1 MEVQDKRS
9 KKPLTII
16 IVSVVTLAALALGAI
31 ALVPKVV
38 QAQDATPQPP
48 AGAPGQQ
55 PSMPNQPQGAPGQR
69 PGVPGH
75 GFGGFDGFN
84 GFERHNG
91 FGGDID
97 YDALLADALG
107 IKVEELQ
114 AAREKADQAA
124 LEQAIAKGYL
134 TEEQAGLMKAQ
145 NALRQYIDKDKL
157 TAKALGITVEEL
169 QAAREEGKT
178 METLISE
185 LGLDAAT
192 VQENMQA
199 AYQEAIQQA
208 VSDGVITQEQ
218 ADQMISGGF
227 GMRGFEFGGGM
238 RRFHGPGGS
247 QQPNIEP
254 TPGSD
259 L

>member
-1 MEVQDKRS
+1 MEIQEKRS
-9 KKPLTII
+9 EKPLTII

-31 ALVPKVV
+31 ALGPKVV
-38 QAQDATPQPP
+38 QAQDVTPQPP
-48 AGAPGQQ
+48 NGAPSQQ
-55 PSMPNQPQGAPGQR
+55 PSMPNQPHGFPGR
-69 PGVPGH
+69 

-84 GFERHNG
+84 GFERHKG

-107 IKVEELQ
+107 ITVEELQ

-124 LEQAIAKGYL
+124 LEQAIAKGYI

-145 NALRQYIDKDKL
+145 NALRQYVDKDKL
-157 TAKALGITVEEL
+157 TAKVLGISVEEL

-185 LGLDAAT
+185 LGFDAAA
-192 VQENMQA
+192 VRENMQA

-218 ADQMISGGF
+218 ADQILSGGF
-227 GMRGFEFGGGM
+227 GMRGFDFGGGM
-238 RRFHGPGGS
+238 RRFHGPGGP
-247 QQPNIEP
+247 QQPNVEP
-254 TPGSD
+254 TPGSG